1 MQLTDIMD
9 LSEFVDTF
17 EKRTGASVVINIDS
31 CGMHIRLWDHK
42 ERIDKHSLI
51 PIEIMQYIEIDIITL
66 IQAILNSFMKE
77 IRENDKD

>member
-17 EKRTGASVVINIDS
+17 EKRTGAFVVINIDS
-31 CGMHIRLWDHK
+31 CGMHIRLTNHT
-42 ERIDKHSLI
+42 ERIDKHTLI
-51 PIEIMQYIEIDIITL
+51 PTNIMQYIKVDIIVM

>member
-17 EKRTGASVVINIDS
+17 EKRTGAFVVINIDS
-31 CGMHIRLWDHK
+31 CGMHIRLTNHK
-42 ERIDKHSLI
+42 EHIDKHTLI
-51 PIEIMQYIEIDIITL
+51 PANIMQYIKVDVIVL